1 MNGIVNAIEKGE
13 IERTTRDSYR
23 GSGEFA
29 GKGRVIAGE
38 MRGSGAARM
47 APTEGKRKRC
57 CVVGV
62 EKVMAADS
70 RGQKSHRKKLK
81 NIILKGSDK
90 DRCLY
95 RLIKYYV
102 SINHYY

>member
-57 CVVGV
+57 CVVG
-62 EKVMAADS
+62 E
-70 RGQKSHRKKLK
+70 
-81 NIILKGSDK
+81 
-90 DRCLY
+90 
-95 RLIKYYV
+95 
-102 SINHYY
+102 

>member
-47 APTEGKRKRC
+47 APTEGKRKRRRQYGDVLKWLLILLRFSIHTWQPLTLPAM
-57 CVVGV
+57 CV
-62 EKVMAADS
+62 
-70 RGQKSHRKKLK
+70 GQTS
-81 NIILKGSDK
+81 
-90 DRCLY
+90 Y
-95 RLIKYYV
+95 
-102 SINHYY
+102 